1 MEFVTDGDVLV
12 AERTGRR
19 AGEDARPGNVNINLP
34 VWVIIDSARAV
45 GFDSERLA
53 ERYGLSTAEVES
65 AFQFYADNKPL
76 VDAQIST
83 CVESYL

>member
-19 AGEDARPGNVNINLP
+19 AGDQVRPANVSAGLP
-34 VWVIIDSARAV
+34 VWVIIDSARVV
-45 GFDSERLA
+45 GFDSERIA